1 MVWFCICAS
10 TLYRCRLRRK
20 RKTNSLFSRIERE
33 KDTYF
38 SYLDGEDEGEGEGE
52 GEGEDEFIRIIPSFL
67 RRVSS

>member
-1 MVWFCICAS
+1 
-10 TLYRCRLRRK
+10 LRRK